1 MIEIIYICA
10 SKEIIQ
16 TKNEMLFFF
25 FFKEGKKTFIFQQGK
40 KVRLWKNWLAKIF
53 KVKSCKLRRLPS
65 LH

>member
-10 SKEIIQ
+10 SKEITQ
-16 TKNEMLFFF
+16 AKSEMHFF

-53 KVKSCKLRRLPS
+53 KVKSCKLRRLPN